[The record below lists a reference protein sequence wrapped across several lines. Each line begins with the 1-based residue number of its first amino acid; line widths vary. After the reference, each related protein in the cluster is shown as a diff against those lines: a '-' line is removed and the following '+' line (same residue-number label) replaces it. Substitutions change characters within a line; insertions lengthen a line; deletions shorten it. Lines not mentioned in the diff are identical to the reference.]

1 MKIRAAALSDKG
13 CTRANNEDNIFLDGS
28 FKEKDAPSFCSTLIF
43 DGKDG
48 YQIFAV
54 CDGMGG
60 ESDGETA
67 AYIAVSALVSLKE
80 KLQIATEENIGTLID
95 AYTEEVNQTILAY
108 GKQGHMGTTLVL
120 LLIFGNKAYIAH
132 MGDSRIY
139 LIREN
144 EIIALTSD
152 HSEAGRLLALGFIT
166 EEQYRTHPMKNVITR
181 YLGMYYP
188 DLTITAAIQEPIE
201 IRRKDRFLLCSDGLS
216 DLISTQQILQIASG
230 KSTSKAADDLL
241 VSALTAGGIDN
252 VTVMIVDMGYAGKT
266 RQQIKKLAQKLLFN
280 ARKNRKEHES
290 VNNEGDE

>member
-1 MKIRAAALSDKG
+1 MKIYAAALSDKG
-13 CTRANNEDNIFLDGS
+13 CVRANNEDNLFFNGS
-28 FKEKDAPSFCSTLIF
+28 IKEKDAPSFCSTLNF

-48 YQIFAV
+48 YQIYAV

-60 ESDGETA
+60 EADGETA

-80 KLQIATEENIGTLID
+80 KLETATEENIGTLID
-95 AYTEEVNQTILAY
+95 VYTEEVNREILAY
-108 GKQGHMGTTLVL
+108 GKLGHMGTTLAL
-120 LLIFGNKAYIAH
+120 LLIYRNKAYIAH

-152 HSEAGRLLALGFIT
+152 HSEASRLLALGFIS

-188 DLTITAAIQEPIE
+188 DLKITAAIQEPID

-230 KSTSKAADDLL
+230 RSTSEAADDLL

-252 VTVMIVDMGYAGKT
+252 VTVMIVEMGYAGRI
-266 RQQIKKLAQKLLFN
+266 RQQIKKLAQKLVFN
-280 ARKNRKEHES
+280 ARKNRTESES
-290 VNNEGDE
+290 VNNEGKE